1 MVENSLN
8 PFNEDA
14 DPDNGE
20 TGKSCKK
27 STEDFLLNVES
38 VGSEAKVYTGM
49 RRKSLSDWRKIK
61 KILIKST
68 ILQQT

>member
-1 MVENSLN
+1 MAVKEIKCMVENSLN
-8 PFNEDA
+8 PFNEDP
-14 DPDNGE
+14 DPDNGK

-49 RRKSLSDWRKIK
+49 RRKSLSD
-61 KILIKST
+61 
-68 ILQQT
+68 